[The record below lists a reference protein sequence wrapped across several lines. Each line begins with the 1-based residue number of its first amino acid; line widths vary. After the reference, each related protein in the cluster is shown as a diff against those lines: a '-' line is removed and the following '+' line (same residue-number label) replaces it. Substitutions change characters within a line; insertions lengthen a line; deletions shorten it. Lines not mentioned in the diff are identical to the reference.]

1 VTSVSLLDVGFPALA
16 LAGVARTSWRLLVPL
31 VLVLLI
37 QQLWIYLS
45 ARRSA
50 KREELFQIIAENA
63 ADMIALVNV
72 KGRRLYNSP
81 AYHKVLG
88 YTAAELARTPVF
100 EQIHPED
107 RSKVL
112 EASRQAR
119 ATGIGQSLQYR
130 LRHKDG
136 SWRVLESTASTIRNS
151 KGEVEKL
158 VIVNR
163 DVTEKKKVEEKL
175 AHDALHDAL
184 TGLPNRRLFF
194 ERLERCFLQ
203 AQRDRNFHYA
213 VLFVDIDGFKIC
225 NETWGPALA
234 DQALIEM
241 ALRLGAS
248 LRDTDTVSR
257 PAVGAS
263 VGDALLSRLGGDEFT
278 VLLEGIRDPS
288 DAMRVAN
295 RLQTAVALP
304 FHLDAKYPRSATVSI
319 GMACSDPLPEHA
331 ADLLNDAETAMRRA
345 QAIGGGRS
353 ELFDPAMH
361 TRAVS
366 RLQLETDLR
375 AALNQQQ
382 LRVYYQP
389 IVHLET
395 RQIAGFEALAR
406 WQHPAH
412 GLISPDKFLEAAE
425 DTGLIASIDQWVI
438 LEACRQAGRWQSQYP
453 LSPPLRIAANLSARH
468 FVAPQLLDEVRAI
481 LSETQIEPR
490 SFQLEITGQ
499 IAMAN
504 PSLTSALL
512 SQLKRLDITT
522 AIDDFGSG
530 ASSLADLRRYPV
542 DLIKIERPLVANMLA
557 DRSSRDVVDLILTL
571 GRKWKVEISAQGI
584 EKAGHYEALKNLG
597 CRFGQGYFFYAPLTA
612 DAASQLLRQQSSAL
626 RPSMADSR

>member
-16 LAGVARTSWRLLVPL
+16 LAGIARTSWRLLVPP

-304 FHLDAKYPRSATVSI
+304 FRLDAKNPRSATVSI
-319 GMACSDPLPEHA
+319 GIACSDPLPEH
-331 ADLLNDAETAMRRA
+331 D
-345 QAIGGGRS
+345 G
-353 ELFDPAMH
+353 
-361 TRAVS
+361 
-366 RLQLETDLR
+366 
-375 AALNQQQ
+375 
-382 LRVYYQP
+382 
-389 IVHLET
+389 
-395 RQIAGFEALAR
+395 
-406 WQHPAH
+406 
-412 GLISPDKFLEAAE
+412 
-425 DTGLIASIDQWVI
+425 
-438 LEACRQAGRWQSQYP
+438 
-453 LSPPLRIAANLSARH
+453 
-468 FVAPQLLDEVRAI
+468 
-481 LSETQIEPR
+481 
-490 SFQLEITGQ
+490 
-499 IAMAN
+499 
-504 PSLTSALL
+504 
-512 SQLKRLDITT
+512 
-522 AIDDFGSG
+522 
-530 ASSLADLRRYPV
+530 
-542 DLIKIERPLVANMLA
+542 
-557 DRSSRDVVDLILTL
+557 
-571 GRKWKVEISAQGI
+571 
-584 EKAGHYEALKNLG
+584 
-597 CRFGQGYFFYAPLTA
+597 
-612 DAASQLLRQQSSAL
+612 
-626 RPSMADSR
+626 

>member
-1 VTSVSLLDVGFPALA
+1 M
-16 LAGVARTSWRLLVPL
+16 VPL
-31 VLVLLI
+31 LLVLLV

-50 KREELFQIIAENA
+50 KREELFQIITENA

-163 DVTEKKKVEEKL
+163 DITEKKKVEEKL

-213 VLFVDIDGFKIC
+213 VLFVDIDQFKIC

-241 ALRLGAS
+241 GRRLDAS

-257 PAVGAS
+257 LADKAS
-263 VGDALLSRLGGDEFT
+263 VSDALLSRLGGDEFT

-295 RLQTAVALP
+295 RLQAAVALP
-304 FHLDAKYPRSATVSI
+304 FLLEGKNPRSATVSI
-319 GMACSDPLPEHA
+319 GIALSDPLPERA
-331 ADLLNDAETAMRRA
+331 DDLLNDAETAMLRA
-345 QAIGGGRS
+345 QALGGGRS

-366 RLQLETDLR
+366 RLQLEVDLR
-375 AALNQQQ
+375 AALNQHQ
-382 LRVYYQP
+382 LRVHYQP
-389 IVHLET
+389 IFHLVT
-395 RQIAGFEALAR
+395 RQIVGFEALVR
-406 WQHPAH
+406 WQHPIH
-412 GLISPDKFLEAAE
+412 GLISPDEFLEAAE
-425 DTGLIASIDQWVI
+425 DTGLIASIDHLVI
-438 LEACRQAGRWQSQYP
+438 AEACRQGGRWQSQYP
-453 LSPPLRIAANLSARH
+453 ALPPLRIAANLSACH
-468 FVAPQLLDEVRAI
+468 FAAPRLLDEIRAT
-481 LSETQIEPR
+481 LLETQIEPR
-490 SFQLEITGQ
+490 SLQLEITDR

-504 PSLTSALL
+504 PSRTLAIL

-522 AIDDFGSG
+522 AIDDYGSG
-530 ASSLADLRRYPV
+530 ATSLTDLRRFPV
-542 DLIKIERPLVANMLA
+542 DLVKIERPLVANMLA
-557 DRSSRDVVDLILTL
+557 DRASRDVIDLILTL
-571 GRKWKVEISAQGI
+571 GHKWKLEISAQGI

-597 CRFGQGYFFYAPLTA
+597 CAFGQGYFFSPPLPA
-612 DAASQLLRQQSSAL
+612 AAASQLLRQQSPAAQPTVADL
-626 RPSMADSR
+626 R